1 MKEVPFRWIDRY
13 NIHLKLQEKFLLM
26 FAFPMLALVAIL
38 LIVSS
43 NFEQHL
49 AQVHLQEAQL
59 LSQVIQAEP
68 EHLRSVLSRAGYSL
82 QQNTV
87 TSQHDDTSIF
97 DLFSGFQY
105 ASIAAILFVAG
116 LLFYYIM
123 TFIGGAMYQIH
134 NALDMLAKGDLTYRL
149 NYFPV
154 RDEFSSIAII
164 IDKVAERE
172 HQLVSETNATNGLVK
187 QLCEQLSSTSEQ
199 CNSLSVQQQDRVD
212 SLASAI
218 EQMVVTIRNVAA
230 NANDTAEQTG
240 QANQATSDGQ
250 QKVELTVDAIEHL
263 MNDVQRAE
271 QAVTQLEQRTQ
282 DIGAVV
288 TTINSI
294 SEQTNLLALNA
305 AIEAARAGEQGRGFA
320 VVADEVRSLAGRTQ
334 QATVEIQSMIEE
346 LQSTSSGLSST
357 VKESVQR
364 GETSKEMMGGV
375 HQTIADIHQRTDMVS
390 AKISEIATASEEQGA
405 VATGISDDTHQL
417 RDQTVLVT
425 ELVQGSDQAIKSLLE
440 QVEVLELLT
449 KELSIKR

>member
-1 MKEVPFRWIDRY
+1 MKEVPFRWIDRF
-13 NIHLKLQEKFLLM
+13 NIHLTLQEKFLLM
-26 FAFPMLALVAIL
+26 FAFPMLALLAIL

-43 NFEQHL
+43 NVEN
-49 AQVHLQEAQL
+49 HLQQLDQQQAQL
-59 LSQVIQAEP
+59 VNQIIQAEP
-68 EHLRSVLSRAGYSL
+68 EQLRTVLSKAGYELRGNRVSPQH
-82 QQNTV
+82 QQ
-87 TSQHDDTSIF
+87 TSIF
-97 DLFSGFQY
+97 ALFSGLQY
-105 ASIAAILFVAG
+105 ASVAAILFVAG
-116 LLFYYIM
+116 LLFYYVM

-134 NALDMLAKGDLTYRL
+134 NALDLLAKGDLTNRL

-172 HQLVSETNATNGLVK
+172 HQLVSETNASNAMVK
-187 QLCEQLSSTSEQ
+187 DLCHQLNQTSEQ

-240 QANQATSDGQ
+240 QANLATSEGQ
-250 QKVELTVDAIEHL
+250 QKVELTVEAIDHL
-263 MNDVQRAE
+263 MADVQRAE
-271 QAVTQLEQRTQ
+271 QAVTQLEKRTQ

-320 VVADEVRSLAGRTQ
+320 VVADEVRSLAGRAQ

-346 LQSTSSGLSST
+346 LQSTSLGLSST

-375 HQTIADIHQRTDMVS
+375 HQTIADIHQRTDTVS
-390 AKISEIATASEEQGA
+390 AKISEIATASEQQGV

-440 QVEVLELLT
+440 RVEVLERLT
-449 KELSIKR
+449 KDLVTS